1 MKKGIGKRLGGC
13 LAAALLLATAA
24 RAVEVQAPSALL
36 MEKETG
42 TVLFAK
48 DEHVKLEPASVTKVM
63 TLLLT
68 MEAIDGGQL
77 SYDDMISASAHACSM
92 GGSQIWL
99 KENEQMSVHD
109 MLKAVCVVSANDC
122 AVALAE
128 TVAGSEDAF
137 VERMNQRAAELGMKD
152 TTFQNATGLPAEGH
166 VTSAHDIALMS
177 RELILNHPDIRQ
189 FTTIWMDSLRNGES
203 QLVNTNRLIRFYD
216 GATGLKTG
224 STDSALY
231 CLSATAEREGMELIA
246 AVMKGATSAQRF
258 EDAQTLLSYGFANY
272 ALRNITPDAP
282 LPPVPVELGTQATV
296 QPVLAEGGALLL
308 EKSRAGSLGQS
319 VTLEPSVPAP
329 VALGDRLGTLTV
341 TSGEEVV
348 AELPLLAGEEIPR
361 ITYGQMLA
369 RLLRTAF
376 LGVA

>member
-1 MKKGIGKRLGGC
+1 MKKGI
-13 LAAALLLATAA
+13 ALLLSVALLASGVRAA
-24 RAVEVQAPSALL
+24 EVSAPSAIL

-48 DEHVKLEPASVTKVM
+48 DEHSKLEPASVTKVM

-68 MEAIDGGQL
+68 MEAVDSGQL
-77 SYDDMISASAHACSM
+77 SYDDMVTASAHACSM

-99 KENEQMSVHD
+99 KENEQLSVSD

-137 VERMNQRAAELGMKD
+137 VERMNRRAAELGMKD
-152 TTFQNATGLPAEGH
+152 TAFKNATGLPAEGH
-166 VTSAHDIALMS
+166 VTSAYDIALMS

-189 FTTIWMDSLRNGES
+189 YTTIWMDTLRNGES
-203 QLVNTNRLIRFYD
+203 QLVNTNRLVRFYE

-231 CLSATAEREGMELIA
+231 CLSATAERDGMELIA
-246 AVMKGATSAQRF
+246 VIMKGATSAQRF
-258 EDAQTLLSYGFANY
+258 EDAQALLNYGFASY
-272 ALRNITPDAP
+272 ALRKIVPEQA
-282 LPPVPVELGTQATV
+282 LPPIPVELGAQATV
-296 QPVLAEGGALLL
+296 QPVLGEGGALLL
-308 EKSRAGSLGQS
+308 EKAKAGNLSQT
-319 VTLEPSVPAP
+319 VTLEERVPAP

-341 TSGEEVV
+341 ASGEEIV
-348 AELPLLAGEEIPR
+348 AELPLLAGEEVPR
-361 ITYGQMLA
+361 VTYGQMLL
-369 RLLRTAF
+369 RLLKTAC
-376 LGVA
+376 LAE